1 MNKNIFPPR
10 RRTINQVRLE
20 TLLTQY
26 SNSVQGMTLPM
37 LFVPNSPKD
46 VTINNQIFQL
56 STRLSKENVFAY
68 MISKYNLFP
77 KINQNNNECVEFKFT
92 PTNGLNSLISY
103 ADSEEFEKQKEIV
116 GVELKK
122 AFQKHQ
128 NYFKGFEI
136 YHFSEQ
142 FQLPKTVVINKG
154 SLKQLFKDKNEYD
167 VESRVKKVYRGF
179 AFFFGARYNLI
190 NATRKNRKTMKFTRD
205 YAYENG
211 DQNLNLFGLFFSN
224 TITQLHSINNED
236 RKRLP
241 IKIQKQKQKSK
252 KRTQIVF
259 RNPTTTNRKCNS
271 GCNSNNNQKQ
281 QIHKKTKLKRTF
293 SEILR
298 EEQAKTELGLQT
310 PSTVEKLKDYTEDER
325 ELVKILTQLKYY
337 RQPTDQQFF
346 N

>member
-26 SNSVQGMTLPM
+26 PNSVQGMTLPM

-46 VTINNQIFQL
+46 VQINKQIFQL

-77 KINQNNNECVEFKFT
+77 KFNQNNNEWVEFKFT
-92 PTNGLNSLISY
+92 PTTGLNSLVSY
-103 ADSEEFEKQKEIV
+103 AGSEQFENQKEEV
-116 GVELKK
+116 AHELKT

-128 NYFKGFEI
+128 KYFKGFEI

-167 VESRVKKVYRGF
+167 VDSRVKKVYRGF
-179 AFFFGARYNLI
+179 AFFFSARYNLI

-211 DQNLNLFGLFFSN
+211 DHNLKLFGLFFSN
-224 TITQLHSINNED
+224 TIAQLHSINNED

-241 IKIQKQKQKSK
+241 IKIQKQKTK
-252 KRTQIVF
+252 KRTKIVF
-259 RNPTTTNRKCNS
+259 INPTTTNRKGNNGS
-271 GCNSNNNQKQ
+271 YRNNNQKQ

-298 EEQAKTELGLQT
+298 EEQAKTEIGLQT
-310 PSTVEKLKDYTEDER
+310 PSTVEKLKDYTEAER

-337 RQPTDQQFF
+337 RQPTDQQSIH
-346 N
+346 